1 VLVWLWEVWTSIWGQ
16 EFTDLFHLATRTASY
31 ERLLKEERR
40 TSSKGTYYK
49 DPSNEIA
56 GVEYDS
62 TSESEDE
69 EVWLNLCKGSL
80 MSAQR

>member
-1 VLVWLWEVWTSIWGQ
+1 MILPYIKSLW
-16 EFTDLFHLATRTASY
+16 
-31 ERLLKEERR
+31 K
-40 TSSKGTYYK
+40 KGTY
-49 DPSNEIA
+49 PSNEIA